1 MNSSTRTR
9 RIATV
14 LGTIGALLVMG
25 ASAQA
30 ATSRPAGMSQAAYE
44 SLAIRSQALDD
55 KYGLSGRVATSRP
68 AGMSKAAYQS
78 LVIRS
83 QALDDKYGPG
93 RSQISRR
100 AAPAQPTIVAQGGF
114 VWTDF
119 GIGAAAMLGA
129 VLLAAGLI
137 AGSRFGRRAPRTTVS
152 S

>member
-9 RIATV
+9 RIAAL
-14 LGTIGALLVMG
+14 LGTIGALLVVG

-30 ATSRPAGMSQAAYE
+30 ATSRPAGMSKAAYQ
-44 SLAIRSQALDD
+44 SLVIRSQALDD
-55 KYGLSGRVATSRP
+55 RYGLSTRVATSRP

-93 RSQISRR
+93 RSQVSRR
-100 AAPAQPTIVAQGGF
+100 AAPAQPSVVAQGGF
-114 VWTDF
+114 IWVDF
-119 GIGAAAMLGA
+119 GIGAAAMLGF
-129 VLLAAGLI
+129 VLLAVGLI
-137 AGSRFGRRAPRTTVS
+137 AGSRSGRRVPRTPIS